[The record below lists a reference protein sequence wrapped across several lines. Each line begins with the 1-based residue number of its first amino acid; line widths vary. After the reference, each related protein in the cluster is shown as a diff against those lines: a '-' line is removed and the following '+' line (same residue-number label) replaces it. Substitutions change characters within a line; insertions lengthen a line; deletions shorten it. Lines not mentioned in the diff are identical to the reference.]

1 MRKSTTYVG
10 IDSAKK
16 QNDVAM
22 LLPDEK
28 EPLVFR
34 AVNDKRGTNRLVR
47 RLKKEA
53 PGEVVACYEAG
64 PCGYDLQ
71 RKLEAAGIPCLVVA
85 PSLVPIKPGDRIKT
99 NRRDAKK
106 LASYLRSGEL
116 TEVHPPTEDEEAV
129 RDLCRCRES
138 ARGDLTRARQRMS
151 KLLLRKG
158 VHYPGKASWT
168 QKHRVWLRGLRFEE
182 AALRVVFEDYL
193 RQLEHLEERLKGL
206 EAELE
211 QVSQT
216 EPYKEPVAWLRCFRG
231 IDTVTAMTI
240 VAELHDFRRFESP
253 ASLTSYLGLVPSEN
267 STGDRQKRGAIT
279 KAGNKH
285 VRRVLV
291 EASWCYC
298 RRPVVGARLRTR
310 RKDQPGWV
318 IAIADRAQDR
328 LYRRYWKLVTRGKE
342 HNKAVVAVA
351 RELIGFVWAV
361 LYQGQAMKASCRP
374 AEAAL
379 R

>member
-1 MRKSTTYVG
+1 MRKRTTYVG

-16 QNDVAM
+16 HNDVAM
-22 LLPDEK
+22 LLPDK
-28 EPLVFR
+28 QEPLAFR
-34 AVNDKRGTNRLVR
+34 ATNDKRGTNRLIR

-64 PCGYDLQ
+64 PCGYELQ
-71 RKLEAAGIPCLVVA
+71 RKLEAAGIRCLVVA
-85 PSLVPIKPGDRIKT
+85 PSLVPVKPGDRIKT

-106 LASYLRSGEL
+106 LARYLRSGEL
-116 TEVHPPTEDEEAV
+116 TEVHPPTEEEEAV
-129 RDLCRCRES
+129 RDLCRCREA
-138 ARGDLTRARQRMS
+138 ARDDQTRARHRMS

-158 VHYPGKASWT
+158 VHYPGRAWT
-168 QKHRVWLRGLRFEE
+168 KKHGVWLRGLKFEE
-182 AALRVVFEDYL
+182 AALQVVFEDYL

-206 EAELE
+206 EAQLD
-211 QVSQT
+211 QVSKT
-216 EPYKEPVAWLRCFRG
+216 EPYMEPVAWLRCFRG

-240 VAELHDFRRFESP
+240 VAELHDFRRFVSP
-253 ASLTSYLGLVPSEN
+253 TDLMSYLGLVPSED

-291 EASWCYC
+291 EASWTYT
-298 RRPVVGARLRTR
+298 RRPSVGVGLRMR

-328 LYRRYWKLVTRGKE
+328 LYRRYWKLVTHGKE
-342 HNKAVVAVA
+342 HNKAVIAVA
-351 RELIGFVWAV
+351 RELIGFVWAA
-361 LYQGQAMKASCRP
+361 LYKGQAMATGCRP
-374 AEAAL
+374 AEEASG
-379 R
+379 